1 MIIVNT
7 NHLPLIEYLPISH
20 FPHDGHLV
28 KYLFSI
34 YFLQLGQRYFLLL
47 SPNSLRSILS
57 FNDCWTLMGSPH
69 LLHFIVSPSKSFQ
82 IVSLPHVLHFT
93 FSILPSPAFNNG
105 YVNYKII
112 RTPCYHQVN
121 TAASF

>member
-1 MIIVNT
+1 MMIVNT
-7 NHLPLIEYLPISH
+7 NHLPLIKYFPISH

-34 YFLQLGQRYFLLL
+34 NFLQFGQRYFFFP
-47 SPNSLRSILS
+47 SPNSLRSMLS
-57 FNDCWTLMGSPH
+57 FNDFWTLIGSPH
-69 LLHFIVSPSKSFQ
+69 LLHLIVSPSKSFQ

-93 FSILPSPAFNNG
+93 FSILPSPTFDNG
-105 YVNYKII
+105 YINNKII

-121 TAASF
+121 TTGSF